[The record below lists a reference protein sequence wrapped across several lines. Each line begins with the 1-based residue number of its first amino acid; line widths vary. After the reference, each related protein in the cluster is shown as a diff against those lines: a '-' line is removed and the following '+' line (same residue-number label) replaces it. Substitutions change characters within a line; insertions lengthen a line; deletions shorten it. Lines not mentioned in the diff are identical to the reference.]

1 MIYKVYND
9 GIKRKRNGR
18 SNIKGKVLIFLI
30 EKERIVRIVN
40 NSLFI
45 RRMRRV

>member
-30 EKERIVRIVN
+30 EKERIVN

>member
-30 EKERIVRIVN
+30 EKERIVN

-45 RRMRRV
+45 RRMRGV